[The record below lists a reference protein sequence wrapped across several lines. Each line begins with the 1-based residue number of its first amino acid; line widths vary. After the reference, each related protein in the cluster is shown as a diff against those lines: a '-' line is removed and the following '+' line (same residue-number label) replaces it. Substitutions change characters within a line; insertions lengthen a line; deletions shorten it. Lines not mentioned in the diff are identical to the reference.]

1 MVAKKV
7 PIIQIGWHSYGKI
20 GLEARALQ
28 LCEIRQML
36 SETHTMDYGL
46 EFGWERWSLK
56 KELCCYTVCDRLHHR
71 VTGA

>member
-20 GLEARALQ
+20 GLVARALQ

-36 SETHTMDYGL
+36 AETHTMTWGL
-46 EFGWERWSLK
+46 AFWVGK
-56 KELCCYTVCDRLHHR
+56 M
-71 VTGA
+71 GAY